1 MGAIKI
7 PEAFFIKGNNPTENA
22 ILSVLE
28 AQVRGELTSEKS
40 TMFMR
45 GTCSSAQIGEIA
57 GVGIA
62 VFRATVRVLWG
73 STWDVKNGTKRQIG
87 DVYTTKLEINKYL
100 TIDFEIPEFD
110 IERFMKSPKDIAVQ
124 IVSNW
129 TASFMRNL
137 GENLELIFLNGIQD
151 YAIAKSLVLPLDLIN
166 MNAEQAKEA
175 YYKIWARNN
184 KLIKLVNYI
193 TVGTNREDLMGAT
206 GIDSNLGLSKAFT
219 VLNYSQISAD
229 TLAYGRRYTSLIAGM
244 EFWESFYLEQ
254 EFIHDTEKAMHLEKD
269 YSLKNTHGFVVNR
282 YMWGMPIS
290 FTKIRQKLD
299 NDTDNIK
306 IIGKCL
312 FALPSAIRPNLM
324 YLIRPTMPTV
334 AEIKE
339 ARAKDFL
346 TNPKNE
352 NATYQSTLY
361 DDINKLNLEDVIYYR
376 NLGKITMAGT
386 TPTNDELETAI
397 INAGNV
403 GYEKG
408 KKVEF
413 SNITSKKATIS
424 GAKDSPDYYGIV
436 NLEFTKK

>member
-1 MGAIKI
+1 
-7 PEAFFIKGNNPTENA
+7 
-22 ILSVLE
+22 
-28 AQVRGELTSEKS
+28 
-40 TMFMR
+40 
-45 GTCSSAQIGEIA
+45 
-57 GVGIA
+57 
-62 VFRATVRVLWG
+62 
-73 STWDVKNGTKRQIG
+73 
-87 DVYTTKLEINKYL
+87 
-100 TIDFEIPEFD
+100 
-110 IERFMKSPKDIAVQ
+110 MKAPKDIAIQ

-324 YLIRPTMPTV
+324 YLIRPTMPTI

-339 ARAKDFL
+339 ARTKDFL

-376 NLGKITMAGT
+376 NLGKITMAGNN
-386 TPTNDELETAI
+386 PTSDELETAI
-397 INAGNV
+397 INVGNR

-408 KKVEF
+408 KATF
-413 SNITSKKATIS
+413 SNITSTTATMT
-424 GAKDSPDYYGIV
+424 GNNTEYYGVV